1 MRFFKGLLM
10 LLIGMIGFTAL
21 ASTPVTEQKQKVEI
35 VKVFKAQTIVDI
47 VLTNDYNLVTHTKY
61 LFQEPMSVFLRN
73 GNDQVSLS
81 FAIITDVGWQ
91 SFKPE
96 FKEIPYTEKLQ
107 ENYNINFRYR
117 IENPNNQIRD
127 NC

>member
-1 MRFFKGLLM
+1 MRFFKGLFM

-35 VKVFKAQTIVDI
+35 VKVFKALTIVDI
-47 VLTNDYNLVTHTKY
+47 VLTNDYNLVTDTKY
-61 LFQEPMSVFLRN
+61 LLQEPMPVFLRN

-91 SFKPE
+91 SFKRE
-96 FKEIPYTEKLQ
+96 FKEIPYTEKLL